1 MNLDCNPEA
10 IASDMAKP
18 SDDDI
23 RDRMIDAA
31 SRMMECGG
39 GFASLIAAAWFRA
52 DSGNRAKLE
61 GAFPELFERY
71 MGGA

>member
-1 MNLDCNPEA
+1 M
-10 IASDMAKP
+10 MAEVM
-18 SDDDI
+18 DDVE
-23 RDRMIDAA
+23 RKDRMIDAA
-31 SRMMECGG
+31 NRMMEYGG
-39 GFASLIAAAWFRA
+39 GFASSIGAAWFRA